1 MSRTGSTCGRPR
13 RGCSACSILS
23 LVVASSLL
31 TQCILSACRCAH
43 HSQLLGKDWNT
54 YVNCLSVQLGR
65 SKLAAGS
72 QIQDAAGEAAFATTL
87 ANAMAA
93 SAQPVVAVPSSPLS
107 PADAASAAALAAAS
121 AVPPALISLGNDH
134 TISRAHIS
142 ISWNAAAHQW
152 EARVLGKNGFWLE
165 RVKYGLQGPVAPG
178 VPAPPPPAKG
188 EKVPPSP
195 PVVLPAHKASLLR
208 IGLGEE
214 ATCFYFVPALD
225 PAACASGGGAGAAMP
240 ASSAATSGPADQ
252 SQPKVKKRRKS
263 ANGSGGGEDAGGAA
277 PTSGDKPKKRR
288 KSAAASTSADAQSAQ
303 GGFAVGAP
311 PPLSSRF
318 DSDDFKP
325 LSSLLPAAG
334 VVKMP

>member
-1 MSRTGSTCGRPR
+1 
-13 RGCSACSILS
+13 
-23 LVVASSLL
+23 
-31 TQCILSACRCAH
+31 
-43 HSQLLGKDWNT
+43 LGKDWNT

-65 SKLAAGS
+65 SKMAAGS

-87 ANAMAA
+87 ANAVAA
-93 SAQPVVAVPSSPLS
+93 SAQPAVAVPSSPLS

-121 AVPPALISLGNDH
+121 AIPPALISLGNDH

-225 PAACASGGGAGAAMP
+225 PAACARGGGAGAAMP
-240 ASSAATSGPADQ
+240 ASSAAASGLADQ

-263 ANGSGGGEDAGGAA
+263 ANGSGGGGEDASG

-303 GGFAVGAP
+303 GGIAVGAP

-325 LSSLLPAAG
+325 LSQLLPG
-334 VVKMP
+334 VAPLP